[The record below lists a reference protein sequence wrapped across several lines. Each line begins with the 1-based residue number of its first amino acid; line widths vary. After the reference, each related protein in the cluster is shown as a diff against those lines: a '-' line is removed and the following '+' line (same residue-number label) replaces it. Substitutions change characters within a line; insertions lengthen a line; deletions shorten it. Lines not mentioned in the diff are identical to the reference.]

1 MAKVLF
7 INPNRWGR
15 GITHIWLASHAGLIG
30 KKHEIQFFDSS
41 FFKDWA
47 FDEVKLQTQNK
58 NYKKTEYDKFR
69 KFRNENIYSK
79 LQEKVDEFV
88 PDLIFWSAIS
98 SHIHGEGEYVNIQN
112 GYDLISKINTKNS
125 FKITSGL
132 QATSAPEI
140 ILDKMP
146 QIDYLIMGESE
157 IALNKILNS
166 IDNSEGFENILGLA
180 YKKNNKFFKNPKQEI
195 LKDLDEIVPYNYD
208 IFDEEVFLRPYNGKL
223 IRAVDYEMSRGCIY
237 SCSYCV
243 ETIIQKYYSF
253 TESSPATGSIK
264 NFKSYLRSK
273 SVKNIFYE
281 LENLINNKNIELIR
295 CQDTNFLTNDRR
307 ILTELSDLIFNSQ
320 LKFKMYI
327 ETRPEGINQKSI
339 DLMKKLNIDGI
350 GMGIE
355 LADEDF
361 RESSLNRF
369 ASQSKTIEAFKI
381 LKENGIKRTAYNIIG
396 LPNQNEESILKTIE
410 FNKELDPDNIT
421 VAFYSPYYGTKSQID
436 GKDAGIFDD
445 YEFDVDSALR
455 SKTKDSDLLPVNK
468 LKFYKENFVRLVRNE
483 I

>member
-30 KKHEIQFFDSS
+30 KKHEIQFFDST
-41 FFKDWA
+41 FFKNWA
-47 FDEVKLQTQNK
+47 FDEIKLQTQNK
-58 NYKKTEYDKFR
+58 NYKKTEYDKY
-69 KFRNENIYSK
+69 RNIKDENIFLK
-79 LQEKVDEFV
+79 LQEKIDEFL
-88 PDLIFWSAIS
+88 PDVIFWSAIS
-98 SHIHGEGEYVNIQN
+98 AHIHGEGEYVNIQN

-125 FKITSGL
+125 LKITSGL

-146 QIDYLIMGESE
+146 EIDYLIMGESE
-157 IALNKILNS
+157 ITLNKILNN
-166 IDNSEGFENILGLA
+166 IDNSENFKNISGLV
-180 YKKNNKFFKNPKQEI
+180 YKKNNKIIKNARQEI
-195 LKDLDEIVPYNYD
+195 LRDLNEITPYNYD
-208 IFDEEVFLRPYNGKL
+208 IFDDEVFLRPYNGKI

-243 ETIIQKYYSF
+243 ETIIQKYYGFS
-253 TESSPATGSIK
+253 ESSPITGSIK

-273 SVKNIFYE
+273 SAKNIFNE
-281 LENLINNKNIELIR
+281 LKHLVINKKIELIR
-295 CQDTNFLTNDRR
+295 SQDTNFLTNSRE
-307 ILTELSDLIFNSQ
+307 ILLELSDLILKNN

-327 ETRPEGINQKSI
+327 ETRPEGINLLSI
-339 DLMKKLNIDGI
+339 ELMKKLNVDGI

-355 LADEDF
+355 LADEGF
-361 RESSLNRF
+361 RETTLNRF
-369 ASQSKTIEAFKI
+369 ASQSKTINAFKI

-396 LPNQNEESILKTIE
+396 LPNQTEESILKTIE
-410 FNKELDPDNIT
+410 FNKVLNPDNIT
-421 VAFYSPYYGTKSQID
+421 VAFYSPYHGTKSQVD
-436 GKDAGIFDD
+436 GKEAGIFDD

-455 SKTKDSDLLPVNK
+455 SKSKDSDLLPINK